1 MSFDIVNYITTFL
14 AIQSYSDDFIIPPPT
29 NMLSLYNT
37 SDWPGVGDFTGLSN
51 ITFMLLS
58 SNNST

>member
-1 MSFDIVNYITTFL
+1 MGFEPMNVTLRGLCVKPLHQRTITMSFDIVNYITTFL

-37 SDWPGVGDFTGLSN
+37 SD
-51 ITFMLLS
+51 
-58 SNNST
+58 